1 MKLLRIYLQ
10 NKQFLV
16 RTMDYVYK
24 LFGSYKM
31 NTVLFEC
38 CLSVKEGR
46 KERWRKKRRE
56 KEIE

>member
-46 KERWRKKRRE
+46 KDGGKKGG
-56 KEIE
+56 KKK